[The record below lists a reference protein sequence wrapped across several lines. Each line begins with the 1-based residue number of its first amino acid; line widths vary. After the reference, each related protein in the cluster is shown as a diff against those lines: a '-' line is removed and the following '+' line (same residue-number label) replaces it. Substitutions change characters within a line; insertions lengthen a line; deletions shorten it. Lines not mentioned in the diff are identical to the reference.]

1 MTSHGK
7 SSFWGLAVKLFQ
19 KRRLMSLF
27 KEVKAAVTAR
37 QAAERYGLKVNRAGM
52 ACCPFHDDRN
62 PSMKLDDRFYCF
74 GCGATGD
81 AVDLTVRLLGVTPK
95 EAALQLASDF
105 GIGPPENDGY
115 EKVVRVKSTH
125 TKNERSEQKV
135 AWAKNAHT
143 KNVKPDRDEVW
154 ADRATR
160 ILCDYLGLLRSW
172 ESKYAPKST
181 DDDDWHPLFCEALER
196 KTFIEYVLDELLAAG
211 KSEYEE
217 LRHCYGK
224 EVEKIEKRLERY
236 ARRDAVRD
244 RRDPLRT

>member
-1 MTSHGK
+1 MN
-7 SSFWGLAVKLFQ
+7 
-19 KRRLMSLF
+19 LF

-37 QAAERYGLKVNRAGM
+37 QAAECYGIKVNRAGM

-81 AVDLTVRLLGVTPK
+81 AVDLTARLLGLTPK

-105 GIGPPENDGY
+105 GICPPKNKNHQE
-115 EKVVRVKSTH
+115 VVRVKSTQ
-125 TKNERSEQKV
+125 TKHERSEQKV
-135 AWAKNAHT
+135 AWAKNAQT
-143 KNVKPDRDEVW
+143 KNVKSDRDEVW

-160 ILCDYLGLLRSW
+160 VLCDYLGLLRSW
-172 ESKYAPKST
+172 ESKYAPKSM
-181 DDDDWHPLFCEALER
+181 DDDDWHPLFCEALDR

-211 KSEYEE
+211 KSEYKE

-236 ARRDAVRD
+236 VRRDAVRD
-244 RRDPLRT
+244 RRDPLRTGTERKGPAPEHKRELCHCPGE